1 MIRKLSYIFVFFL
14 WTLSLVSGLTRE
26 IVTNMP
32 CFTYQFRCN
41 TGKCVKLNY
50 RCDGDKDCGRSDVSD
65 EEYCGRAL
73 YTLNRFERFQL
84 VRNKAAAWIIGQTK
98 LKSELRSWGYNPVR
112 VAVAL
117 YTHNE
122 TYFYHGNST
131 GDTISS
137 ELQIHILSKLAHQ
150 PVYEIDVTELASFVN
165 ALSAVCIEPRQ
176 FYGVDLV
183 AALRTRVDAKQEVHP
198 LPLIALC
205 NSKVPITPTDVQKLI
220 EIFNSNSRALWTDM
234 QAMTVMALS
243 CAAKQSDPSFSIQ
256 NLHQYSRK
264 LKVSF
269 NTTTGL
275 VDNMKTTGLVLQ
287 ALIAAGDT
295 NNTLSFNIDDIFFK
309 VSGAQ
314 KEDGSYGDMWKT
326 YYLLPIFSWKSL
338 INISDDHCT
347 EQTRKARKIEE
358 AWIGEKRQVQY
369 SLWLGTSKYLKT
381 TINLNAPV
389 NEKFYSIMKVAAQV
403 DERFRFDVSMRDG
416 KPYVYSISRVEDDP
430 ETGNLWYLYKLK
442 DATTTE
448 LINLSPI
455 DYMPANGDHLIYWF
469 REVPSYI

>member
-220 EIFNSNSRALWTDM
+220 EIFNSNSRALWT
-234 QAMTVMALS
+234 
-243 CAAKQSDPSFSIQ
+243 
-256 NLHQYSRK
+256 
-264 LKVSF
+264 
-269 NTTTGL
+269 
-275 VDNMKTTGLVLQ
+275 
-287 ALIAAGDT
+287 
-295 NNTLSFNIDDIFFK
+295 
-309 VSGAQ
+309 
-314 KEDGSYGDMWKT
+314 
-326 YYLLPIFSWKSL
+326 
-338 INISDDHCT
+338 
-347 EQTRKARKIEE
+347 ARKIEE